1 MQSKKPGVQPELRD
15 AIAALLDWL
24 EASGYPGTLV
34 GGVAVGLHGVTRTT
48 ADIDLAVF
56 APAGIAPVAESLGR
70 KGFAPRIDGAL
81 EFAEMN
87 RVLLLVHTATDTK
100 VDVMIGVLPFDEDL
114 VRRSN
119 TMQWEGRTVRFAS
132 LEFLCVMKLVAA
144 RPKDVQD
151 VRQLLELWPGLDK
164 DWVLARMAEMA
175 ELLEAPDRLEI
186 ARALLKP

>member
-1 MQSKKPGVQPELRD
+1 
-15 AIAALLDWL
+15 
-24 EASGYPGTLV
+24 
-34 GGVAVGLHGVTRTT
+34 
-48 ADIDLAVF
+48 
-56 APAGIAPVAESLGR
+56 
-70 KGFAPRIDGAL
+70 
-81 EFAEMN
+81 MN